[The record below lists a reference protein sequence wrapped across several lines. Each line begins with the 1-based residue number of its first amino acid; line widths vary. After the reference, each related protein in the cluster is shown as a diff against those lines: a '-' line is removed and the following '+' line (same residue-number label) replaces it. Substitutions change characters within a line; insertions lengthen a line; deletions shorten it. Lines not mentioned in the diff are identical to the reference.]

1 MGEGVNIVQRPPKM
15 SFSTRRTSRLV
26 FSFFFLEA
34 LGMMNVVS
42 VYIDKL
48 LNQQSFALLARMM
61 VDCCYAPLPHTY
73 APCDFLCLFSRT
85 NAGFDTRKRHRA
97 EQYE

>member
-15 SFSTRRTSRLV
+15 SFSTRRTSRLA

-42 VYIDKL
+42 VYRDKF
-48 LNQQSFALLARMM
+48 LNQQSFALMAL
-61 VDCCYAPLPHTY
+61 L
-73 APCDFLCLFSRT
+73 SRT
-85 NAGFDTRKRHRA
+85 FASTNLRA
-97 EQYE
+97 LRFSYM